1 MNPCATSANYG
12 FYWYSGLWNILRPV
26 LIVLASLLIVFG
38 LASGRCMR
46 RWTSISSAPSIPRTR
61 RSTPFPWRAAT
72 ASPAWPTTLRSRG
85 LIKSRTFFKYYCD
98 FAGLGQ
104 KIQAGDYLIKK
115 SMDVFEI
122 ADLLTTGDGNPI
134 TTDITI
140 IPGTTVE
147 VIAESLKEKGIF
159 DDTSEFL
166 NICKTGEGVTDYYFI
181 DEELKTENV
190 ESRPLPAGGLPR
202 AQHL

>member
-1 MNPCATSANYG
+1 MSRKRDPNREYDHESLRDEREYG

-38 LASGRCMR
+38 LASGVYAAVDEHF
-46 RWTSISSAPSIPRTR
+46 ISPVDPADTQEYAFSVESGNSLTR
-61 RSTPFPWRAAT
+61 VANN
-72 ASPAWPTTLRSRG
+72 LEEQG

-140 IPGTTVE
+140 IPGDTVE
-147 VIAESLKEKGIF
+147 VIAEA
-159 DDTSEFL
+159 
-166 NICKTGEGVTDYYFI
+166 
-181 DEELKTENV
+181 LKTRA
-190 ESRPLPAGGLPR
+190 SLTIPR
-202 AQHL
+202 SS

>member
-1 MNPCATSANYG
+1 MSRKRDPNREYDHESLRDEREYG

-38 LASGRCMR
+38 LASGVYAAVDEHF
-46 RWTSISSAPSIPRTR
+46 ISPVDPADTQEYAFSVESGNSLTR
-61 RSTPFPWRAAT
+61 VANN
-72 ASPAWPTTLRSRG
+72 LEEQG

-181 DEELKTENV
+181 CLLYTSD
-190 ESRPLPAGGLPR
+190 A
-202 AQHL
+202 ADD